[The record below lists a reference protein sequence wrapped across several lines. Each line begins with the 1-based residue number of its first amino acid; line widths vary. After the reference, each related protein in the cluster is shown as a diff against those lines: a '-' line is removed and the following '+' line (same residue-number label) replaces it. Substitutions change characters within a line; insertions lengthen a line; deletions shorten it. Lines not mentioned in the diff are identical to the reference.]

1 MVVFLFVS
9 SAFIFSL
16 FSEVPKLVFDNIPI
30 IFGSVWNWRRRWPRR
45 TGGATAVIT
54 IAAGHGRQ
62 KRHHRTTAPLH
73 RRASCTV
80 AGTAVWLRQW
90 MWMWLGILILA
101 FRVPAQETIICCQ
114 RRMRSF
120 LGCCISFYVFI

>member
-1 MVVFLFVS
+1 V
-9 SAFIFSL
+9 
-16 FSEVPKLVFDNIPI
+16 VFDNIPI

-101 FRVPAQETIICCQ
+101 FRVPAQETIICLATPTPCPATP
-114 RRMRSF
+114 
-120 LGCCISFYVFI
+120 LTGISATAPAWVIKQ